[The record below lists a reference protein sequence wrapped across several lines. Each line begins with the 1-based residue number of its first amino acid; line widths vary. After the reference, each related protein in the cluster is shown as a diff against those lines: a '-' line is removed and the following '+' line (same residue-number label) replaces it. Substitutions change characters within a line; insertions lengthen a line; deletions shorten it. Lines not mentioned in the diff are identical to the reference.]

1 MWRGY
6 ADRPTSNREL
16 KLFPSIRV
24 LVLLNRSSLIVL
36 HMKFLTLELSS
47 RVHFYPDKSCTILM
61 KNMYNGPGIAW
72 EQEDE
77 EGLEVF
83 LPVCFFIIF
92 FNLHQTFMDSLQWS
106 IQIRKLNEE
115 FYEDVH
121 TEFQKYGELVNF
133 KIACE
138 VVNISRWKVAICV
151 ELALLD
157 LLATLYTVSETLV
170 ETMNG
175 LTMTNHLQDSGFALF
190 GYSDEYVKHME
201 FEYSGSLSDLR
212 SDQPTD
218 SHRQPSRQSRSRDHG
233 HINVGSKPCHR
244 SCKNHRDTRGHKLSR
259 HEEKRHG
266 GDESPRSTRDGS
278 LEREIYKKR
287 RYAKET
293 TRHDS
298 KWSEH
303 SPGHWVMKKRIN
315 GRYSVDDSPDGDD
328 DGSGETGH
336 RRKSSRRHG
345 RRGSDS
351 ETQERL
357 EDEEGHE
364 NPLV

>member
-6 ADRPTSNREL
+6 ADRPTSNPL
-16 KLFPSIRV
+16 PPGTQAFPKYQRM

-36 HMKFLTLELSS
+36 RMKYLTLELSS
-47 RVHFYPDKSCTILM
+47 RLHFYPDKSCTILM

-133 KIACE
+133 KWFPASKQPRHRPSRVHLTRVGDVSKAYPSPSRTRCVEMGRAMYTYTTDHWNHLFLPTSPLTVDILLIACE
-138 VVNISRWKVAICV
+138 VVNISRWKVAICG
-151 ELALLD
+151 ERALVD

-244 SCKNHRDTRGHKLSR
+244 SSKNLRDTRG
-259 HEEKRHG
+259 
-266 GDESPRSTRDGS
+266 P
-278 LEREIYKKR
+278 
-287 RYAKET
+287 
-293 TRHDS
+293 
-298 KWSEH
+298 
-303 SPGHWVMKKRIN
+303 
-315 GRYSVDDSPDGDD
+315 
-328 DGSGETGH
+328 
-336 RRKSSRRHG
+336 
-345 RRGSDS
+345 
-351 ETQERL
+351 
-357 EDEEGHE
+357 
-364 NPLV
+364 

>member
-133 KIACE
+133 KVC
-138 VVNISRWKVAICV
+138 R
-151 ELALLD
+151 
-157 LLATLYTVSETLV
+157 
-170 ETMNG
+170 NG
-175 LTMTNHLQDSGFALF
+175 SFHLKGNV
-190 GYSDEYVKHME
+190 YVH
-201 FEYSGSLSDLR
+201 YR
-212 SDQPTD
+212 
-218 SHRQPSRQSRSRDHG
+218 
-233 HINVGSKPCHR
+233 
-244 SCKNHRDTRGHKLSR
+244 
-259 HEEKRHG
+259 
-266 GDESPRSTRDGS
+266 S
-278 LEREIYKKR
+278 LESSILAYQ
-287 RYAKET
+287 
-293 TRHDS
+293 S
-298 KWSEH
+298 
-303 SPGHWVMKKRIN
+303 IN
-315 GRYSVDDSPDGDD
+315 GRYFADSMRSCQHLKMESCHLCGTCSPGSACNFIHCFRNPGGDYEWAD
-328 DGSGETGH
+328 NDKPPP
-336 RRKSSRRHG
+336 RFWIRIIWLFR
-345 RRGSDS
+345 
-351 ETQERL
+351 
-357 EDEEGHE
+357 
-364 NPLV
+364 